1 VAALALAT
9 ALVACRSQ
17 EREEERAERE
27 RLTMEMFQELVQQGT
42 LTPVSSME
50 DPFSEIR
57 PEMGA
62 TPEDYGRLVGG
73 EGAEPGPETVEP
85 EVEPPMEEVVVGP
98 RPPMN
103 PYLRFGSRIIVHK
116 ATGLITKPYPM
127 RSTSGKSLYTFLT
140 SYADFPFWNGEGVQ
154 PPDTVFVEQV
164 ANYDTEFLSDT
175 MRKAGPAPGKDVP
188 MGDWLIVTAGPDL
201 LAEVESFIDTFAGG
215 PPQIEIEAKIVE
227 FVVRDSLD
235 LGVNDVSAIFPG
247 NTLVSELG
255 WDFPN
260 SASIDTGGEF
270 FAGVSSIHDG
280 VTYSAMFEALAAYD
294 NVSIISRPKVSV
306 REGIKAKLEAITRN
320 PYLRVTAINNSGNAS
335 TQLDYLDVGVQLYVT
350 PRLVGTR
357 NIALQIDIE
366 ASQQTGSAVTFAVG
380 GGAAISTPVL
390 STRSAE
396 TLVYLKPG
404 QAVILGG
411 LIAERVVEEERG
423 IPVLK
428 DLPLVGYLFKSTFEQ
443 KEEATLLFFI
453 RPRLIEGTDLTQ
465 PF

>member
-1 VAALALAT
+1 MRLLAVLAAGLCLT
-9 ALVACRSQ
+9 ACRSQ
-17 EREEERAERE
+17 EREEARAERD
-27 RLTMEMFQELVQQGT
+27 RLTAEMFQELVQQGT

-62 TPEDYGRLVGG
+62 TPEDYGRLEEGG
-73 EGAEPGPETVEP
+73 EATEAESPI
-85 EVEPPMEEVVVGP
+85 EPPLPAPQPEAQ
-98 RPPMN
+98 PPQN
-103 PYLRFGSRIIVHK
+103 PYQRFGSRIIVHEE
-116 ATGLITKPYPM
+116 TGLITKPYPM
-127 RSTSGKSLYTFLT
+127 RSTSGKSLYKFLT

-154 PPDTVFVEQV
+154 PADTVFVEQM
-164 ANYDTEFLSDT
+164 AAYDTEFLSDT

-188 MGDWLIVTAGPDL
+188 MGDWLVVTAGPEL

-227 FVVRDSLD
+227 WVVRDSLD
-235 LGVNDVSAIFPG
+235 LGVQDVSAVFPD
-247 NTLVSELG
+247 NTLISELG

-260 SASIDTGGEF
+260 GASLDSGGEF
-270 FAGVSSIHDG
+270 FAGISSIHDG
-280 VTYSAMFEALAAYD
+280 VTYAAMFEALAAYE

-306 REGIKAKLEAITRN
+306 REGIKAKLEAITRE
-320 PYLRVTAINNSGNAS
+320 PFLRVTAINNSGNAS
-335 TQLDYLDVGVQLYVT
+335 TQIDYLDVGVQLYVT

-366 ASQQTGSAVTFAVG
+366 ASQQTGSAVTFAVPNG
-380 GGAAISTPVL
+380 GTISTPVL

-396 TLVYLKPG
+396 TLVYLRPQ

-423 IPVLK
+423 IPFMK
-428 DLPLVGYLFKSTFEQ
+428 DLPLIGYLFKSTFEQ

-453 RPRLIEGTDLTQ
+453 RPRLIEGTDLNQ
-465 PF
+465 PW